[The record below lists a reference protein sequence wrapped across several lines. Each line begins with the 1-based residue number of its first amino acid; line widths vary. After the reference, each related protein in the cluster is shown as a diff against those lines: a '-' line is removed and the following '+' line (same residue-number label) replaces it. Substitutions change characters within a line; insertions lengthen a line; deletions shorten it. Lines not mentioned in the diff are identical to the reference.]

1 MRISYSNL
9 VDDIAAS
16 AFTVLGTTSGYPI
29 ENVQEQRLS
38 VRWRS
43 AAVTAQT
50 VIIDFGT
57 AQTVTTA
64 AILGH
69 NISASATASSILVSA
84 NSAAS
89 FTAGNVIAT
98 LTRNENAILKFF
110 TSPGAFQYW
119 QFFIDDPS
127 NADGYLDIGRLWLG
141 EYITI
146 SPSSLLGF
154 TVIKRRS
161 DMVAFGKNRQKFAT
175 PGENWR
181 RFEFAFPPTG
191 GSSLTAIQTMFDA
204 IGNHSAF
211 IFTNLDTDYT
221 YPLVYPCYVSI
232 EGDLTFTHDKYQR
245 YSYGLTMEECK

>member
-1 MRISYSNL
+1 MRMAYLNL
-9 VDDIAAS
+9 IDDIAAS
-16 AFTVLGTTSGYPI
+16 AFTALGSAVGYPI

-57 AQTVTTA
+57 EQTVTTA

-69 NISASATASSILVSA
+69 NISSSATASSILLSA
-84 NSAAS
+84 RADTG

-110 TSPGAFQYW
+110 TGAPFRYFQ
-119 QFFIDDPS
+119 FSIDDPS
-127 NADGYLDIGRLWLG
+127 NTDGYLDIGRLWLG
-141 EYITI
+141 DYITV

-161 DMVAFGKNRQKFAT
+161 DMVSFGKNRQKFAT

-191 GSSLTAIQTMFDA
+191 GSALTAIQTMYDA
-204 IGNHSAF
+204 VGNHSAF
-211 IFTNLDTDYT
+211 VFTNLDTDYS

-232 EGDLTFTHDKYQR
+232 DGDLTFTHDKYQR
-245 YSYGLTMEECK
+245 YAYGLQMEECK